1 MLATG
6 FGNVAQYNQY
16 SYCFDNP
23 VSYQDDEG
31 DFPQFFVGAAFGA
44 GSEAIGK
51 FNIWNWNRNYT
62 R

>member
-16 SYCFDNP
+16 AYCFNNP

-31 DFPQFFVGAAFGA
+31 DFPQFLAGAVFGA
-44 GSEAIGK
+44 GIVQGDIYNMLAKI
-51 FNIWNWNRNYT
+51 
-62 R
+62 